1 MIVNISFD
9 TGGST
14 FGEDF
19 GGEATYV
26 SRQIKEALFDSWNQT
41 TVMKSIKDMNGNKI
55 GIINICQGV
64 PISNL

>member
-9 TGGST
+9 TGSST

-19 GGEATYV
+19 GEEATYI

-41 TVMKSIKDMNGNKI
+41 TVIKSIKDINSNKI
-55 GIINICQGV
+55 GFINICQRV